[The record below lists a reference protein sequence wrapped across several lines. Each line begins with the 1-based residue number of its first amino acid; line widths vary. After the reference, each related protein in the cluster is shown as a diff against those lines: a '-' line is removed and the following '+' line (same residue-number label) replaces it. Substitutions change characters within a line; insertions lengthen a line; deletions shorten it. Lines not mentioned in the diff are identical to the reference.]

1 MRVISKQHRACT
13 RTTSKSVYSFLST
26 KLAGSFFLPFTFVFA
41 PPLPL
46 FHYTT
51 RRPTSAFI
59 RTPALRITKGPLVT
73 EVDVVMSNV
82 RHTVRLFGSKN
93 GLLKHAI
100 SIQNV
105 VNVQTMDNKELVM
118 RIKTDVKNQKVFFT
132 DLNGFSM
139 RKRTTL
145 AKLPMQANFFPL
157 PGQAFWEDA
166 TKRVSLHSRS
176 SLGCASLEG
185 VGLKLCLTVSIRVG
199 LRAFVFYLLLAVA
212 AAAVDGAA
220 GGLICCAPHASSR
233 LPCYLFLLPPC

>member
-1 MRVISKQHRACT
+1 MLVISKQHRACT
-13 RTTSKSVYSFLST
+13 RTTSKCVYSFLST

-118 RIKTDVKNQKVFFT
+118 RIKTDVKNQKVFFA
-132 DLNGFSM
+132 DFNGFSM

-176 SLGCASLEG
+176 SLGCASLEEG
-185 VGLKLCLTVSIRVG
+185 WFEVVLDRKHPCPLTCFRVLSAACRRCCCGRRCSWWIDLLCATCLFQATVV
-199 LRAFVFYLLLAVA
+199 LFYQ
-212 AAAVDGAA
+212 
-220 GGLICCAPHASSR
+220 
-233 LPCYLFLLPPC
+233 PPS

>member
-1 MRVISKQHRACT
+1 
-13 RTTSKSVYSFLST
+13 
-26 KLAGSFFLPFTFVFA
+26 
-41 PPLPL
+41 
-46 FHYTT
+46 
-51 RRPTSAFI
+51 
-59 RTPALRITKGPLVT
+59 
-73 EVDVVMSNV
+73 MSNV

-176 SLGCASLEG
+176 SLGCASLEEG
-185 VGLKLCLTVSIRVG
+185 WFEVVLDRKHPCWLTCFRV
-199 LRAFVFYLLLAVA
+199 LSAAAVA

-233 LPCYLFLLPPC
+233 LPWYCSTNHYLDITRPPAHPPFIHQLMV